1 MGLPSPRCGGT
12 PLRPFHVLS
21 YHEKVDHTPV
31 LKNVLNPWQIKV
43 LSTWPPFPRAPTQSS
58 SLLNPPPLQPS
69 DIPGRRGRKEHTADG
84 PRSTASLFRTGQGR
98 CSRLHRHR
106 RAQGFVTVQFLQGVV
121 GRGVQGE
128 EDPLGSPLPQQK
140 ALAGAST
147 CFFPSKGPGL
157 YTCGG
162 DRTQRI
168 SKLNTAQGGESP
180 WWGGGWGGQGCVQA
194 LSTKREKKLRK
205 QAKLERK
212 NRIQPLSLSVLCNL
226 KKPTK

>member
-1 MGLPSPRCGGT
+1 M
-12 PLRPFHVLS
+12 
-21 YHEKVDHTPV
+21 
-31 LKNVLNPWQIKV
+31 
-43 LSTWPPFPRAPTQSS
+43 LSTWPPFPRAPTRSS
-58 SLLNPPPLQPS
+58 SFLSPPPLQPS

-106 RAQGFVTVQFLQGVV
+106 AQGFVTVQFPQGVV

-128 EDPLGSPLPQQK
+128 GGPSGESAPPAKGTSRGEHLLLPKQR
-140 ALAGAST
+140 AWVI
-147 CFFPSKGPGL
+147 
-157 YTCGG
+157 YTRG

-180 WWGGGWGGQGCVQA
+180 WWEGGWGGQGCVQA
-194 LSTKREKKLRK
+194 LSTKREKQLRK